1 MRRFL
6 VVSVLV
12 SALTAPALAAPVDD
26 VKNALIGFGR
36 LTSYHMTMDVGGQHM
51 EGDVVV
57 PGKMHLMMGE
67 MEMVHIGSNT
77 WMKVQGHWMQ
87 IPGGAGQGPGF
98 TGALSHAQTLSAH
111 SSDVTVTDLGVKS
124 VDGESLHAYGVKNPG
139 DPQPST
145 IYVGGDGHV
154 HRIDSVDDKG
164 KVSTIRFSRFNVP
177 VAIDP
182 PQ

>member
-6 VVSVLV
+6 VVSFLV
-12 SALTAPALAAPVDD
+12 PALTTAALAAPIDD
-26 VKNALIGFGR
+26 VKNALIGFGH
-36 LTSYHMTMDVGGQHM
+36 LTSY
-51 EGDVVV
+51 
-57 PGKMHLMMGE
+57 LMMGE
-67 MEMVHIGSNT
+67 MEMVHIGANT

-87 IPGGAGQGPGF
+87 MPGGAGQGPGF

-111 SSDVTVTDLGVKS
+111 TSDVTVTDLGVKS
-124 VDGESLHAYGVKNPG
+124 VDGQTFHAYGVKNPG

-145 IYVGGDGHV
+145 IYVGGDGYV
-154 HRIDSVDDKG
+154 HRIDSADDKG
-164 KVSTIRFSRFNVP
+164 RVSTIRFSRFNVP